1 TRDLT
6 PPRDYDFKE
15 IYKKNYTA
23 SSLTSF
29 KPGVTSADA
38 VAIMDTR
45 RVSFHQ
51 KSLTSKILD
60 GRRDDSIDN
69 LTHVPRRKPKPPLER
84 QFSCQSRSSLRRAS
98 VIGNRKGSASIRKLS
113 TYTIASRGNWGSKWE
128 FLLSC
133 VGLSVGIGNVWRF
146 PYLAYEHG
154 GGAFLIPYL
163 LMLLLAGKP
172 LYFMELAFGQFAGLG
187 PLAIWNC
194 LPIAKGIGYAMV
206 TISLVICIYYNVI
219 VCYTVFYIAST
230 FQTTVPWATCPSHP
244 ENTTRCHVRT
254 EGFQDNMTHAGSKL
268 SSEIYWE

>member
-1 TRDLT
+1 
-6 PPRDYDFKE
+6 
-15 IYKKNYTA
+15 
-23 SSLTSF
+23 
-29 KPGVTSADA
+29 
-38 VAIMDTR
+38 MDR
-45 RVSFHQ
+45 RVSFHH

-60 GRRDDSIDN
+60 GKCDNSIDN
-69 LTHVPRRKPKPPLER
+69 LTEIPRRKPKPPLER
-84 QFSCQSRSSLRRAS
+84 QFSCQSRSSIRRAS

-113 TYTIASRGNWGSKWE
+113 TYTIASR
-128 FLLSC
+128 
-133 VGLSVGIGNVWRF
+133 
-146 PYLAYEHG
+146 AYEHG

-230 FQTTVPWATCPSHP
+230 FQTTVPWSTCPLYP
-244 ENTTRCHVRT
+244 DNVTRCHVRID
-254 EGFQDNMTHAGSKL
+254 EDNVTHAGSKL

>member
-1 TRDLT
+1 
-6 PPRDYDFKE
+6 
-15 IYKKNYTA
+15 
-23 SSLTSF
+23 
-29 KPGVTSADA
+29 
-38 VAIMDTR
+38 MDR
-45 RVSFHQ
+45 RVSFHH

-60 GRRDDSIDN
+60 GHSDKESG
-69 LTHVPRRKPKPPLER
+69 PRGETNRQPLQR
-84 QFSCQSRSSLRRAS
+84 QFSAQSRSSMRRAS
-98 VIGNRKGSASIRKLS
+98 MVTNRKGSASIRKLS
-113 TYTIASRGNWGSKWE
+113 IHTIASRGNWGSKWE

-187 PLAIWNC
+187 PLAIWSC

-206 TISLVICIYYNVI
+206 TISLVICVYYNVI
-219 VCYTVFYIAST
+219 VCYTVFYMAST
-230 FQTTVPWATCPSHP
+230 FQATVPWAVCPVYP
-244 ENTTRCHVRT
+244 KNVTRCHVRNQEENAT
-254 EGFQDNMTHAGSKL
+254 QSGSKL